1 MAYPDSEKAAEMEQA
16 RREETPSAEEARDR
30 TESLH
35 RRIAELDEALKARD
49 EFISAIAHELR
60 NPMTPIVMQ
69 VQRLMNVARS
79 TTNTEPEQILRGLE
93 RLEQLVEQYIK
104 RATTLLDVS
113 RMTSGMLRLNPEPV
127 DLSKLVRDV
136 ATDLK
141 AVSQYA
147 GSRLDVTVQDGI
159 VGTFDRLGVEQIIDN
174 LLSNAIKYGAGNPI
188 EIALS
193 SDGLS
198 VRLTVA
204 DQGIGISE
212 ENQARI
218 FGRFEQAV
226 GSHRQGGFGIGL
238 WIVGQLVNAM
248 GGEISVS
255 SRIGEGSTFT
265 VRLPLAENQEMG

>member
-1 MAYPDSEKAAEMEQA
+1 MTHPDREKAVEAEHA
-16 RREETPSAEEARDR
+16 RREEALSAEEACDK
-30 TESLH
+30 TEDLH
-35 RRIAELDEALKARD
+35 RRITELSEALKARD
-49 EFISAIAHELR
+49 EFISAVAHELR

-69 VQRLMNVARS
+69 IQRLMNIARS
-79 TTNTEPEQILRGLE
+79 AMNGEPEQILRGLE
-93 RLEQLVEQYIK
+93 RLEQLIERYIK

-113 RMTSGMLRLNPEPV
+113 RMTSGVLRLELESV

-136 ATDLK
+136 AAGLK
-141 AVSQYA
+141 AVSHYA
-147 GSRLDVTVQDGI
+147 GSRLDVTVQDDV
-159 VGTFDRLGVEQIIDN
+159 VGMFDRLGVEQIIDN

-193 SDGLS
+193 SDGTS
-198 VRLTVA
+198 VRLTVS
-204 DQGIGISE
+204 DHGIGISE

-218 FGRFEQAV
+218 FGRFERVIGA
-226 GSHRQGGFGIGL
+226 RQHGGFGIGL

-265 VRLPLAENQEMG
+265 VRLPLAEDQETE